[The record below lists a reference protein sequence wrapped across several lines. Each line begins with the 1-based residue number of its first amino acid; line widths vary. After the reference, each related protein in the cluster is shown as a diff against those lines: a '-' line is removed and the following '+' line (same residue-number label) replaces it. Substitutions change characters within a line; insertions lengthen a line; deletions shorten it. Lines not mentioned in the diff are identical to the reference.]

1 MNIYD
6 IAQKAGVSTAT
17 VSRVINGSKAVS
29 DETRR
34 KVSAI
39 MAEEGF
45 SPNVFA
51 RGLMVNSMKTIGVMT
66 IDVRDLYYARSIHTI
81 ESEARKL
88 GYNVVLCN
96 TGVDITEK
104 KRYLKLLLQK
114 RVDGIILI
122 GSVFSEKTDNDY
134 ISEAASKIP
143 IVMINGYLEG
153 HNIYSVL
160 CNDSGAVKKAVDH
173 LARLGHRN
181 ISFIYDVE
189 TYSAMEKLNG
199 YKSAMLENGLQYS
212 RASIFHAECGING
225 GYAAA
230 KQLMLDNPECTAI
243 IASEDILAVGA
254 LKAYTDAGY
263 NVPENMSIIGYNN
276 SVLAQ
281 CTNPEL
287 TSIENKVENIGFT
300 AAHLLIKAINGKA
313 DGHRFVEEA
322 ELIIRK
328 SVSAK

>member
-17 VSRVINGSKAVS
+17 VSRVINGSKSVS
-29 DETRR
+29 EETRR
-34 KVSAI
+34 KVNAI
-39 MAEEGF
+39 MAQEGY

-66 IDVRDLYYARSIHTI
+66 IDVRDLYYAQSIHTI
-81 ESEARKL
+81 ESEARGL

-96 TGVDITEK
+96 TGVDMAEK

-122 GSVFSEKTDNDY
+122 GSVFAEKTDNEY

-143 IVMINGYLEG
+143 VVMINGYLEG
-153 HNIYSVL
+153 DNIYSVV
-160 CNDSGAVKKAVDH
+160 CNDSGAVKEAVDH
-173 LARLGHRN
+173 LVRLGHRN

-199 YKSAMLENGLQYS
+199 YKSAMQEHGLQYGGT
-212 RASIFHAECGING
+212 SIFHVESGIKG

-263 NVPENMSIIGYNN
+263 NVPNDISIIGYNN
-276 SVLAQ
+276 SVLAE
-281 CTNPEL
+281 CTTPEL
-287 TSIENKVENIGFT
+287 TSIENKVEKLSSV
-300 AAHLLIKAINGKA
+300 AVDLLIKAINGKA
-313 DGHRFVEEA
+313 AHHRFVEKA

-328 SVSAK
+328 SVKEI